1 MNRSPTLDGRCP
13 VPAGRAGPADTRP
26 PAAPDPERLV
36 ALVARVFLEVE
47 AGRRPLSQLEPLL
60 APSLYARLRR
70 STHRPHRCR
79 GPVEV
84 RSTGVSRTGPDTC
97 DAAVVVRRGAR
108 AGSLALRL
116 ERRGGAWR
124 VVELARPEDHGSTY
138 QRPALVVRR

>member
-1 MNRSPTLDGRCP
+1 MNRSATLDDRVP
-13 VPAGRAGPADTRP
+13 TPAGPTSVRP
-26 PAAPDPERLV
+26 SGTPDPERLV
-36 ALVARVFLEVE
+36 ALVARVFLEIE
-47 AGRRPLSQLEPLL
+47 AGRRPLAQLEPLL

-70 STHRPHRCR
+70 QARRPHRCR

-116 ERRGGAWR
+116 ERRAGVWR
-124 VVELARPEDHGSTY
+124 VVELGRPEDHGSTY
-138 QRPALVVRR
+138 RPPALVVRR